1 MIRKPGDLIQASVTT
16 SFLLFLTTGRF
27 LAPDGSPFG
36 VHGLM
41 PDRIYEGDD
50 ALSLTVPCTGT
61 TPTGP

>member
-1 MIRKPGDLIQASVTT
+1 MQQVVRLDQAH
-16 SFLLFLTTGRF
+16 LLFLTTGRF

-50 ALSLTVPCTGT
+50 AVSLTVPCTGT